1 MASLDKCLDW
11 GLWIFL
17 GIVLAGSI
25 AAAYFDDQP
34 GILIADLILLGGW
47 IIAATSS
54 RLHKRRQRSVNS

>member
-17 GIVLAGSI
+17 GIVLVGSL

-34 GILIADLILLGGW
+34 GILIADLILLGAW
-47 IIAATSS
+47 IIAATTR
-54 RLHKRRQRSVNS
+54 RLHKHRRD